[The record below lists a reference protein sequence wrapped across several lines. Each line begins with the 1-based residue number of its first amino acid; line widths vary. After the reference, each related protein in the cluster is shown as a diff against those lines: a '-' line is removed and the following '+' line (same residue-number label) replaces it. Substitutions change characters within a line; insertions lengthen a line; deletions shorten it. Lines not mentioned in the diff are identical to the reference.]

1 LDPSGGRVRLVQ
13 AVDSS
18 RQEGIDALPG
28 LHITDHQMRL
38 YMTYRLT
45 LSPEAAAAKAG
56 FSKASAYR
64 IEGDCRPP
72 SQKKKTPRGRRRSDP
87 LGQYWDAE
95 IVPILKAA
103 PGIRVIGVLDELRRR
118 HHDLNPNI
126 RRTLERRINA
136 WRALNGPEQ
145 DVIFRQQH
153 EPGRLGLS
161 DFTDVSALGITIAG
175 EPLDH
180 RLYHFRL
187 AFSGFEH
194 AHVVLGGESF
204 VALAEGLQ
212 NALWALGGVPREH
225 RSDSLSAAFRNLA
238 ADAREDLT
246 QRYAGLMG
254 HYGMAPT
261 RNNAGIA
268 HENGSIESAHGHL
281 KRALEDALLLR
292 GTREFASLDAYRAF
306 VDEIVG
312 RRNANLAKPIA
323 LEKEALAPLPKGR
336 TTDFEE
342 KVIPVTSS
350 GGFILRRVF
359 YTVPSR
365 LIGHRLR
372 VRIFDDRLECFLG
385 VTPVVTLRRGRPVSE
400 RQGGH
405 VVDYRHVIH
414 ALRRKPMALLN
425 LVYRDQLFPRAAYK
439 RLFETLREHGDDRR
453 ACKVTVELLALAHER
468 ACEAELAEVI
478 AMDLDAGQ
486 LPDLAAL
493 RDRFRPEAASIP
505 RVAVKLAPLD
515 VYDELASVSV
525 MSGRSNLG
533 EAA

>member
-1 LDPSGGRVRLVQ
+1 
-13 AVDSS
+13 
-18 RQEGIDALPG
+18 
-28 LHITDHQMRL
+28 MRL
-38 YMTYRLT
+38 YMSYRQT
-45 LSPEAAAAKAG
+45 LCPEAAAAKSG
-56 FSKASAYR
+56 FSTATAYR
-64 IEGDCRPP
+64 IESDPRLP
-72 SQKKKTPRGRRRSDP
+72 SQRKEPRGRRRPDP
-87 LGQYWDAE
+87 LAPYWDAE
-95 IVPILKAA
+95 VVPILKAA

-118 HHDLNPNI
+118 HADLNPNI

-145 DVIFRQQH
+145 DVIFRQEH

-161 DFTDVSALGITIAG
+161 DFTDTSGFGITIG
-175 EPLDH
+175 GHPLAH
-180 RLYHFRL
+180 RFYHFRL

-212 NALWALGGVPREH
+212 NALWALGGVPKEH
-225 RSDSLSAAFRNLA
+225 RSDSLSAAFRNLTT
-238 ADAREDLT
+238 DAQQDLT
-246 QRYAGLMG
+246 QRYQGLMR
-254 HYGMAPT
+254 HYGMEPS

-281 KRALEDALLLR
+281 KQALEDALLLR
-292 GTREFASLDAYRAF
+292 GTRDFADLDAYRAF
-306 VDEIVG
+306 VDGLVG
-312 RRNANLAKPIA
+312 RRNANNARRIA
-323 LEKEALAPLPKGR
+323 LERTSLSPLPKGR
-336 TTDFEE
+336 TADFEE

-385 VTPVVTLRRGRPVSE
+385 VTPVATLRRGQPVSE
-400 RQGGH
+400 NKGGH

-425 LVYRDQLFPRAAYK
+425 LVYRDQLFPRPAYA
-439 RLFETLREHGDDRR
+439 RAFEALRERCDERH

-468 ACEAELAEVI
+468 ACEAELSDVI
-478 AMDLDAGQ
+478 AADLDAGR

-493 RDRFRPEAASIP
+493 RARFRPEAAPIP
-505 RVAVKLAPLD
+505 SVTVELASLD
-515 VYDELASVSV
+515 VYDELAAIGIAPQARLRHDVAAN
-525 MSGRSNLG
+525 SN
-533 EAA
+533 EEIAA